1 MTKDLAMLIGPEQ
14 GYQTT
19 EEFLGT
25 IADDLKKA
33 LG

>member
-1 MTKDLAMLIGPEQ
+1 KDLAMLIGPEQ
-14 GYQTT
+14 GYQTS
-19 EEFLGT
+19 EEYLGT

>member
-14 GYQTT
+14 GYQTS
-19 EEFLGT
+19 EEYLGT